1 MRAAWRRLWRTLGR
15 GCVGLACAL
24 ALPAGAAQQ
33 ALLVGV
39 SEYPALPERRLA
51 GPANDVRLMVRSLS
65 SLGWQPGQMQV
76 LAEQGDAMPSRA
88 NILQA
93 LARLAQSSRSGDWVL
108 LYFSGHGAQ
117 VPSKTG
123 LDEVFLPRDT
133 AFWDAQRQEVK
144 GALRDKELAAALQ
157 RIRAQGANVWAVFDT
172 CHAADMLRGRA
183 SGRARFISA
192 PELRI
197 PVQLW
202 SSVQPAASSR
212 RDRPGR
218 VHRLLCRQQGRRLAG
233 GVAARPVRR
242 RQARALW
249 PVHLG
254 PGPGPARVGAQRLC
268 RTGASHR
275 CRLRRAAVPDTGVH
289 REAGAARSVV
299 TVREGLHKSA

>member
-1 MRAAWRRLWRTLGR
+1 MRAAWRRIWRTLGR

-202 SSVQPAASSR
+202 TSAQSAPVPVLRQMRHHAGTRQGEYIGFFAASKDEGSLEESLPDPFDGDKRERYGLFTWALAQALRESAPSDFAALAR
-212 RDRPGR
+212 RI
-218 VHRLLCRQQGRRLAG
+218 
-233 GVAARPVRR
+233 
-242 RQARALW
+242 
-249 PVHLG
+249 
-254 PGPGPARVGAQRLC
+254 
-268 RTGASHR
+268 
-275 CRLRRAAVPDTGVH
+275 AAVYAERPFPTPEFIG
-289 REAGAARSVV
+289 RLEQRGPW
-299 TVREGLHKSA
+299 